1 MHTPRRLVVGISGA
15 SGMIYARALL
25 EALSG
30 SEIETHL
37 VISHAARRTLGCETD
52 WTLDD
57 FHALANVVHD
67 TGNVGASIASGSFQT
82 LGMIIVPCSVKT
94 MSEIAHGVTSSLLT
108 RAADVALKERR
119 RLVLAV
125 RETPLHLGHLRTM
138 LALTEMGAIVAPPL
152 PAMYARPKSVEEL
165 VGHSAGRWLDLF
177 GIPNKLAA
185 RWDGSEARQSDR
197 ETGHAGGH
205 I

>member
-1 MHTPRRLVVGISGA
+1 
-15 SGMIYARALL
+15 MIYARALL

-37 VISHAARRTLGCETD
+37 VISQAARRTLGCETD
-52 WTLDD
+52 WTVDD
-57 FHALANVVHD
+57 LHALANIVHE
-67 TGNVGASIASGSFQT
+67 TGDVGASIASGSFQT
-82 LGMIIVPCSVKT
+82 LGMLIVPCSVKT
-94 MSEIAHGVTSSLLT
+94 MSEIAYGVTSSLLT

-138 LALTEMGAIVAPPL
+138 VALTEMGAIVAPPL

-165 VGHSAGRWLDLF
+165 VGHSVGRWLDLF
-177 GIPNKLAA
+177 GIQNKLAA
-185 RWDGSEARQSDR
+185 RWDGSEARKSDM
-197 ETGHAGGH
+197 ETSHAGGR

>member
-52 WTLDD
+52 WTVED
-57 FHALANVVHD
+57 FHALANTVHE

-82 LGMIIVPCSVKT
+82 LGMLVVPCSVKT

-165 VGHSAGRWLDLF
+165 VGHSVGRWLDLF
-177 GIPNKLAA
+177 GIPNKLTA
-185 RWDGSEARQSDR
+185 RWDGSEVRQSDK
-197 ETGHAGGH
+197 ETGHAGGR

>member
-1 MHTPRRLVVGISGA
+1 MSSPRRLAVGVSGA
-15 SGMIYARALL
+15 SGMIYAHTLL
-25 EALSG
+25 KALSR

-37 VISHAARRTLGCETD
+37 VISQAARRTLACETD
-52 WTLDD
+52 WTAED
-57 FHALANVVHD
+57 FHALAHIVHEA
-67 TGNVGASIASGSFQT
+67 GNVGASIASGSFET
-82 LGMIIVPCSVKT
+82 LGMLIVPCSVKT

-138 LALTEMGAIVAPPL
+138 TALTEMGAIVAPPL
-152 PAMYARPKSVEEL
+152 PAMYARPKSVQEL
-165 VGHSAGRWLDLF
+165 VEHSVGRWLDLF
-177 GIPNKLAA
+177 GISNALTA
-185 RWDGSEARQSDR
+185 RWNGSDACKSAGEA
-197 ETGHAGGH
+197 GNAGGR